1 MEMIFK
7 KVGSGKY
14 LKRIEAVEW
23 FEKEDMLILVDGNIV
38 AQYRD
43 ENGWWLTDPD
53 NIVEADENEVV
64 KMFPLADNSVWYKW
78 KE

>member
-1 MEMIFK
+1 MLFK

-23 FEKEDMLILVDGNIV
+23 LEKEDMLVLIDGNIV

-43 ENGWWLTDPD
+43 KDGWWLASPD
-53 NIVEADENEVV
+53 EIVEADENEVV
-64 KMFPLADNSVWYKW
+64 KMFPLADNSVWYKR